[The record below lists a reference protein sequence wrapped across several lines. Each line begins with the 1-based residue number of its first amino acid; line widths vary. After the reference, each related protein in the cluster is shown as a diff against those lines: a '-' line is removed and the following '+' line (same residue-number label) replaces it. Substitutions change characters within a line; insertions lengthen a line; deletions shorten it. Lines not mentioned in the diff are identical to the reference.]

1 MDVTC
6 FEDLA
11 PFPESFL
18 DNTKVYSL
26 GGWPFRLAVLYADFL
41 FQIGASEI
49 EECNFL
55 LRYLSM
61 LFNCIQENE
70 DDSPLYRS
78 CLQLSK
84 EEVDFISMINL
95 GYLHDHLHRGQ
106 ALKLLR
112 FEMYTVLA
120 TLHRI

>member
-11 PFPESFL
+11 PFPEHFL
-18 DNTKVYSL
+18 DNTKVLSL

-41 FQIGASEI
+41 FQIGNSEI
-49 EECNFL
+49 EECNILF
-55 LRYLSM
+55 RYLSM

-84 EEVDFISMINL
+84 EEVDFIRISNL
-95 GYLHDHLHRGQ
+95 GNLHDHLHRRQ
-106 ALKLLR
+106 ALELLR
-112 FEMYTVLA
+112 FEMYA
-120 TLHRI
+120 AFTLW